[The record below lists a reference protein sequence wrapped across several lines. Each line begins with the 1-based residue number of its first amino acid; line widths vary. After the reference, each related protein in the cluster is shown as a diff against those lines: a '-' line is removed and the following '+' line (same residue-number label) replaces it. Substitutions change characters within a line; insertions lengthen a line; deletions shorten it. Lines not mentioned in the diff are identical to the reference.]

1 MIEVTIASKIFEDSL
16 VEGGKKPNGLTFDRT
31 IVGGRNGVLVYL

>member
-1 MIEVTIASKIFEDSL
+1 MIEVTIASEIFEDFQ
-16 VEGGKKPNGLTFDRT
+16 VEGGKKTNGLAVDRT